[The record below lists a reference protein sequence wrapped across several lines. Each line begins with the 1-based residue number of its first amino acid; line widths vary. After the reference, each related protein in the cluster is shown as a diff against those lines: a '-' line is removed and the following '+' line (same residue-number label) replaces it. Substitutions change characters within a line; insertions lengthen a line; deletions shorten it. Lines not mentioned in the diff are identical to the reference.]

1 MRESG
6 RSREIRCREEDAGGV
21 GEEQEKSD
29 ESFPR
34 DDARRAVPG
43 QAPHLPWQVLVYSAL
58 VHRRHQALPNRTV
71 RHRLHPRRER
81 PARLVKVH
89 SAADVVEDVA
99 VVLDSPRQARQPF
112 QPVQLPAPPTS
123 TPAALSNPQMPRC
136 RRGRRGGL
144 ESTCKLAL
152 PPRA

>member
-1 MRESG
+1 MQGGGRRWSG
-6 RSREIRCREEDAGGV
+6 GGAG
-21 GEEQEKSD
+21 EKRRVRGGWGRRR
-29 ESFPR
+29 FPR

-43 QAPHLPWQVLVYSAL
+43 RAPHLPWQVLVDSAL